1 MVKSLRSSL
10 DDTEERRFRISLL
23 RFSGLRLQ
31 FGVGDIVGESVS
43 EEVGA
48 LVGGGGTGVGPGPA
62 VGGLGV
68 GPGPGFIVGGF
79 TMVGAPGVGPGPGVG
94 CGPSVGGFGVGPGPG
109 VGRGPPVG
117 GLGVG
122 DRPSSL
128 GPVSSR
134 PPSLDL
140 LLDLDLLVMLLLI
153 LPRLRKKYSVS
164 AMSSKSPNAS

>member
-31 FGVGDIVGESVS
+31 FRVGAIVGESVS

-68 GPGPGFIVGGF
+68 GTGPGFIVGGF
-79 TMVGAPGVGPGPGVG
+79 TIVGGPGVGPGPGVG
-94 CGPSVGGFGVGPGPG
+94 CGPPVGGFGVGDGP
-109 VGRGPPVG
+109 
-117 GLGVG
+117 
-122 DRPSSL
+122 
-128 GPVSSR
+128 SSR

-164 AMSSKSPNAS
+164 AMSSKSPNASWMSGDSSKYDVESTPLLDL